1 MLRLNFDLKDFIVRH
16 YKMTGMCH
24 TDLISTLNI

>member
-1 MLRLNFDLKDFIVRH
+1 MLLLDFGMKDFIVRH

-24 TDLISTLNI
+24 TDKISTLSI